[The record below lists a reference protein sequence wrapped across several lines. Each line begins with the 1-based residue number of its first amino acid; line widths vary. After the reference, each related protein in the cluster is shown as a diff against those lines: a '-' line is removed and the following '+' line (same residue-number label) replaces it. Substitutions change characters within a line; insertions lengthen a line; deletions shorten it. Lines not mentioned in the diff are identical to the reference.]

1 MEMLTVD
8 SRSHS
13 GFLPLQS
20 VCFAGSRRE
29 LSVVC
34 SSSELELHHNS
45 P

>member
-13 GFLPLQS
+13 GFLPLQTL
-20 VCFAGSRRE
+20 FRR
-29 LSVVC
+29 LQTRVVNGC